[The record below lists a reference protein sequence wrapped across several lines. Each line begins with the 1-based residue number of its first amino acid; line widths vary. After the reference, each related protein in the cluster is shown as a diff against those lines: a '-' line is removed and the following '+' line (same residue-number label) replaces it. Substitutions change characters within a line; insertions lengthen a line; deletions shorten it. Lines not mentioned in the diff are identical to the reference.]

1 MQEGGPWSI
10 TNRWSERKDSMN
22 NSNAKV
28 ATKECKCGKWG
39 IHTKKI
45 YPLRCKAAAAAAAVR
60 VRQAR
65 IEGGTTTKSKRKK
78 RRPSLLERDIL
89 AVHDSHV

>member
-45 YPLRCKAAAAAAAVR
+45 YPLRCKAAAAAAVR

-65 IEGGTTTKSKRKK
+65 TEGGTTTKSKRKK